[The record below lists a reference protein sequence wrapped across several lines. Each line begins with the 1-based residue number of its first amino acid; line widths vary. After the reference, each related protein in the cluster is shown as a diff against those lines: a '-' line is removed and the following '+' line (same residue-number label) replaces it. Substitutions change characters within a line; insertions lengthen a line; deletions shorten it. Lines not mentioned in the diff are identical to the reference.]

1 MLNLLAMVSNLPI
14 LWQWA
19 HLEQWGD
26 FLCIAFTLSLS
37 FTHSFSFFHSLFFF
51 LLLTLSLSITHYF
64 SFFIVLSLSLNL
76 YIFISI
82 TPFLPFFRTH
92 HSPLLSLHSLTNL
105 PFFLTLSLSFSRSPS
120 VLHSRTL
127 SPLLSETVFLDNS
140 WGSILRQ
147 QPEICP
153 ETILSDDTLISN
165 VTHLQSVS
173 KNTATIG
180 FIGSITT
187 VQYKEI

>member
-1 MLNLLAMVSNLPI
+1 MSPPWTVG
-14 LWQWA
+14 W
-19 HLEQWGD
+19 
-26 FLCIAFTLSLS
+26 LSLYSTHAFS
-37 FTHSFSFFHSLFFF
+37 FFHSFFLFLSLALFLSITHSFSFHHSLFLFLYCSLAITQSIYFYLYHSLSPFLSLHSLSFF
-51 LLLTLSLSITHYF
+51 LSHS
-64 SFFIVLSLSLNL
+64 
-76 YIFISI
+76 
-82 TPFLPFFRTH
+82 RTH

-173 KNTATIG
+173 KNTATILIVYRIHR
-180 FIGSITT
+180 FNNHST
-187 VQYKEI
+187 V